1 MSTQTDLENLMGDVL
16 RILPQLDGWCTPE
29 KAQALVKYILQEKPD
44 LVVELGVFGGSS
56 FVPQLMALRF
66 NQKGKGVGIDP
77 WSKDASLEN
86 MQSEVNREWWGNLNY
101 DAIYKKLEQFLL
113 VHGLTGITELI
124 KSKSENCVD
133 RFENESIGL
142 LHIDGNHSEPQ
153 SFADATKY
161 LPKVKPGGL
170 IVFDDI
176 WWTDG
181 NEDVT
186 TRRAIMFLLEHCTRL
201 ELVGKDCMI
210 LRKNSPKK

>member
-16 RILPQLDGWCTPE
+16 RILPQLDGWCTHE
-29 KAQALVKYILQEKPD
+29 KAHALVKYILQEKPA

-66 NQKGKGVGIDP
+66 NQTGKGVGIDP

-86 MQSEVNREWWGNLNY
+86 MTDQVNREWWGNLNY
-101 DAIYKKLEQFLL
+101 DAIYNKLTQFLA
-113 VHGLTGITELI
+113 VHGLDGIAELI

-133 RFENESIGL
+133 RFEDGSIGL

-153 SFADATKY
+153 SLADARKY
-161 LPKVKPGGL
+161 FPKVKPGG
-170 IVFDDI
+170 IIFFDDI

-181 NEDVT
+181 HEDAT
-186 TRRAIMFLLEHCTRL
+186 TGPAVRFLLEHCTRL
-201 ELVGKDCMI
+201 EVIGKDCLVM
-210 LRKNSPKK
+210 RKNNPKQ